1 MSRAKYFHVF
11 QIKMTLLVEQWRLGS
26 VLEHCEVPKY
36 YDQDC
41 SSVSQY
47 FLKNNVKEFRVLA
60 ALNREPSVGLQ
71 NPMFR
76 TCYST

>member
-1 MSRAKYFHVF
+1 MR
-11 QIKMTLLVEQWRLGS
+11 QLLYQVCYTRCQVSFCLWRLGP

-60 ALNREPSVGLQ
+60 AVNREPSVGLQ

>member
-11 QIKMTLLVEQWRLGS
+11 QIKMTLLVKQWRLGS

-41 SSVSQY
+41 SSVSKY
-47 FLKNNVKEFRVLA
+47 FF
-60 ALNREPSVGLQ
+60 
-71 NPMFR
+71 
-76 TCYST
+76 